1 MTGAARAGLLL
12 LAGLCCLAAFTL
24 RAHGLAGQS
33 LWLDEGASY
42 AFALL
47 PPGTL
52 IARTFN
58 SEPNPPLYYLLLHVW
73 VGGAGT
79 SEYALRYLSVLPGV
93 LTVAL
98 TYRLGLALV
107 GQPAAIA
114 AALLTAVS
122 PYLIWYAQQARMY
135 ALLGCLAAATL
146 LAVHRAVQRPTRGA
160 WTAFGI
166 VLLATLYTHFYGLF
180 VLLVCG
186 LYLVTALPD
195 RALRRIWAASAL
207 AFTIPILLYLPWLVA
222 VLQHGD
228 HGGWR
233 APAGLAQIAAGS
245 AVAFV
250 HNGFLSGLLGE
261 RLVAIEVL
269 LAAAGIALTARW
281 GRGIRAAGLLLT
293 ALVLPSF
300 AVAAAARYEP
310 IFGTNYIIGQAPVFL
325 LAVAA
330 GLTLALRWLW
340 LSIPGTLA
348 LAGCSLFALHQGWQ
362 DPRFANEDFRDAA
375 RYLSQAAA
383 PGDVIVLAAEYARLP
398 FDYYYHGPALH
409 APFTGN
415 PAQPGAFLQPLA
427 EQHRMLWLVLS
438 HAEQVDPKGQIR
450 AWLDG
455 HYPLAT
461 EQFPKGIQIFG
472 YRAAYRLTV
481 LPAGVTSLHQQVG
494 GGIELAGYTAQS
506 GIPPTDQIFHPPSN
520 WLHVVLYWRAT
531 ATLSAADHSSVRLVD
546 GRGVWG
552 VQLDRPGSALNR
564 YPMPRWQPG
573 QIIVDDEDV
582 NLNPATPPGH
592 YRLDVRLLA
601 ANGQP
606 VPASGAILLPG
617 SVTIT
622 AP

>member
-1 MTGAARAGLLL
+1 VTGAARVGLLL
-12 LAGLCCLAAFTL
+12 LAGPCCLAGFAL
-24 RAHGLAGQS
+24 RAHGLGNQS

-47 PPGTL
+47 SPGAL
-52 IARTFN
+52 VARTFS
-58 SEPNPPLYYLLLHVW
+58 SEPNPPLYYLLLHGW

-79 SEYALRYLSVLPGV
+79 SEYALRYLSLLPGV

-107 GQPAAIA
+107 GRPAAVA
-114 AALLTAVS
+114 AALLTAAN
-122 PYLIWYAQQARMY
+122 PYLIWYAQEARMY
-135 ALLGCLAAATL
+135 ALLGCLATATL
-146 LAVHRAVQRPTRGA
+146 LAVHRAAQRPTRPA
-160 WTAFGI
+160 WAIFGLL
-166 VLLATLYTHFYGLF
+166 LLATLYSHFYGLF

-186 LYLVTALPD
+186 LYLLVAWPD
-195 RALRRIWAASAL
+195 RALRRAEAAL
-207 AFTIPILLYLPWLVA
+207 ALIIPFLLYLPWLVA

-233 APAGLAQIAAGS
+233 TPAGFAQIADGS

-250 HNGFLSGLLGE
+250 NNGFLSGSPGHG
-261 RLVAIEVL
+261 LVIIEVV
-269 LAAAGIALTARW
+269 LAAAGIALTARF
-281 GRGIRAAGLLLT
+281 GRGVRAAALLPAAIVAP
-293 ALVLPSF
+293 AL
-300 AVAAAARYEP
+300 AVAAASRHEP
-310 IFGTNYIIGQAPVFL
+310 IFGANYIIGQAPVFL
-325 LAVAA
+325 VAVAA
-330 GLTLALRWLW
+330 GVTLALRWLW
-340 LSIPGTLA
+340 LSIPGALV
-348 LAGCSLFALHQGWQ
+348 LAGYSLFALHQGWQ
-362 DPRFANEDFRDAA
+362 DPRFANEDFRDAV
-375 RYLSQAAA
+375 RYLSRAAA

-398 FDYYYHGPALH
+398 FDYYYHGPAVQ

-438 HAEQVDPKGQIR
+438 HAEQIDPKGQIR

-455 HYPLAT
+455 NYPLAT

-472 YRAAYRLTV
+472 YRTAYRLTA
-481 LPAGVTSLHQQVG
+481 LPTDVTVLHQQFS
-494 GGIELAGYTAQS
+494 GGIELAGYTAQNS
-506 GIPPTDQIFHPPSN
+506 IPPTDRIFHPPSN
-520 WLHVVLYWRAT
+520 WLHVVLYWRA
-531 ATLSAADHSSVRLVD
+531 ATTPSAADHASVRLVD

-564 YPMPRWQPG
+564 YPTPRWQPG
-573 QIIVDDEDV
+573 QIVVDDEDV

-592 YRLDVRLLA
+592 YRLEVRLLA

-606 VPASGAILLPG
+606 IPSSGTTLLPG

-622 AP
+622 AQ